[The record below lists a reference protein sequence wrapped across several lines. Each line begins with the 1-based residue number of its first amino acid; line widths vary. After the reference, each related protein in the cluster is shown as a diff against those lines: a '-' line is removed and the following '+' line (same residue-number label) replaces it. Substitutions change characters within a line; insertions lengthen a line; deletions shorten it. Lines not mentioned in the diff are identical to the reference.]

1 MSLRLYNSATRKKE
15 VFRPIRQG
23 QAGIYV
29 CGVTVYDL
37 CHIGHARSAI
47 VFDALVRYLT
57 GRGYTVTYVRNF
69 TDVDDKIIDRA
80 RQTGEDTANLAEKYI
95 HAFYED
101 MHALGVLDADIEPK
115 ATEHIDDIIDMVT
128 RLVEKGF
135 AYVVDN
141 SVYFSVEQFN
151 DYGRLSGRRLEEM
164 DAGARI
170 EIDENKNN
178 PLDFALWKGAKPG
191 EPKWKS
197 PWGEGRP
204 GWHIECSAMSCR
216 YLGSNFDIH
225 GGGRDLIFPHHENE
239 RAQAMAANGVNF
251 ANYWVHNGFLTVE
264 SEKMSKSLGNFITIR
279 DALRLYHPQEL
290 RLFLLSKHYRSPLDF
305 SRAGL
310 FEAKS
315 GLVRIYRT
323 LQRLDELLG
332 HREPPVEE
340 KNRPLL
346 AEEERNEFKVRFIEI
361 MDDDLNTA
369 KALGLIFDKVRDIN
383 RLIDSS
389 VSKDEIRPQLLRDR
403 TDILDCGKIMGLF
416 ELPVATFF
424 SEITGSPSEISA
436 QEIEGM
442 IDERNEAR
450 RRKDWSTAD
459 RIREELSKKGI
470 IVEDGS
476 EGTTWRLTIERL
488 E

>member
-1 MSLRLYNSATRKKE
+1 MSFRLYNSATRKKE
-15 VFRPIRQG
+15 VFRPIREG
-23 QAGIYV
+23 QVGIYV

-47 VFDALVRYLT
+47 VFDVLVRYLRA
-57 GRGYTVTYVRNF
+57 RGFAVTYVRNF
-69 TDVDDKIIDRA
+69 TDVDDKIINRA
-80 RQTGEDTANLAEKYI
+80 RQTGEDTANLAERYI

-101 MHALGVLDADIEPK
+101 MQALGVFDADIEPR

-135 AYVVDN
+135 AYVVDS
-141 SVYFSVEQFN
+141 SVYFSVEQFSE
-151 DYGRLSGRRLEEM
+151 YGRLSGRRLEEM
-164 DAGARI
+164 DAGARL

-178 PLDFALWKGAKPG
+178 PLDFVLWKEAKPG

-239 RAQAMAANGVNF
+239 RAQAMAANGVDF

-279 DALRLYHPQEL
+279 DALRSYHPQEL

-323 LQRLDELLG
+323 LQRLNELIG
-332 HREPPVEE
+332 HREPLSEE
-340 KNRPLL
+340 TARPLL
-346 AEEERNEFKVRFIEI
+346 ADHERSDFKVRFIEI

-369 KALGLIFDKVRDIN
+369 GALGLIFDKVREIN

-389 VSKDEIRPQLLRDR
+389 GSKDQITPQLLGDRD
-403 TDILDCGKIMGLF
+403 DLLDCGKILGLF
-416 ELPVATFF
+416 GLPVDTFF
-424 SEITGSPSEISA
+424 SEIAASSPEINL
-436 QEIEGM
+436 QEIETM

-450 RRKDWSTAD
+450 KEKDWARAD
-459 RIREELSKKGI
+459 RIRDELLERGI
-470 IVEDGS
+470 VIEDGCN
-476 EGTTWRLTIERL
+476 GTTWRLRIEGL